1 VENHPDKG
9 ILPAFPSSTI
19 IKGFMSNEINFK
31 KELIGNFGHPVWDNP
46 TEAMVEAAFTHHQM
60 KFRYVTTEVK
70 AEHLKAAFE
79 GLKAMGYKGFNCTIP
94 HKVAIIQYL
103 DGLGES
109 ASIMEAVNCVVER
122 DGKYIGENTD
132 GKGFMESLRTVIDP
146 VEKNVV
152 IFGAGG
158 AARAVSVE
166 LALAGIKHLTIVNRS
181 RDRGEGLIDL
191 LRNKTTVKVE
201 LIDWQGDHEVPED
214 RDIIINCTSI
224 GLSPK
229 VVRVPVVK
237 ETLQPH
243 MVVCDLIVNP
253 PHTPFLQEAE
263 SQGCETLDG
272 VGMLVNQGR
281 IGIKYWSGVDV
292 DPEVMRKKI
301 EEIYS

>member
-1 VENHPDKG
+1 
-9 ILPAFPSSTI
+9 
-19 IKGFMSNEINFK
+19 MSKEINFK
-31 KELIGNFGHPVWDNP
+31 KELIGNFGYPVWDNP
-46 TEAMVEAAFTHHQM
+46 TEAMVEAAFAHHDM

-70 AEHLKAAFE
+70 AENLKAAFE

-109 ASIMEAVNCVVER
+109 ASIMEAVNCVVKR

-146 VEKNVV
+146 VGNNVL

-181 RDRGEGLIDL
+181 RNRGEGLVDL
-191 LRNKTTVKVE
+191 LRSKTNVEVE
-201 LIDWQGDHEVPED
+201 LIGWQGDHEVAED

-224 GLSPK
+224 GLSPE

-237 ETLQPH
+237 ETLQSH

-253 PHTPFLQEAE
+253 PHTPFLSDAE
-263 SQGCETLDG
+263 SRGCRSLDG

-292 DPEVMRKKI
+292 DPDVMRKKI

>member
-1 VENHPDKG
+1 M
-9 ILPAFPSSTI
+9 SS
-19 IKGFMSNEINFK
+19 EISFK
-31 KELIGNFGHPVWDNP
+31 KELIGNFGYPVWDNP
-46 TEAMVEAAFTHHQM
+46 TEAMVEAAFAHHNM

-70 AEHLKAAFE
+70 AENLKAAFE

-94 HKVAIIQYL
+94 HKVAIIDHL

-132 GKGFMESLRTVIDP
+132 GKGFMESIRTVTDP
-146 VEKNVV
+146 AGKNVL

-166 LALAGIKHLTIVNRS
+166 LALAGINHLIIVNRS
-181 RDRGEGLIDL
+181 TNRGEGLVEL
-191 LRNKTTVKVE
+191 LRTKTNVDVE
-201 LIDWQGDHEVPED
+201 LINWQGDYSVPAD
-214 RDIIINCTSI
+214 RDIVINCTSI
-224 GLSPK
+224 GLSPD
-229 VVRVPVVK
+229 VIRVPVLK
-237 ETLQPH
+237 ESLQPS
-243 MVVCDLIVNP
+243 MIVCDLIVNP

-263 SQGCETLDG
+263 SLGCQILDG

-292 DPEVMRKKI
+292 DPQVMRKKI